1 MGPSGKMPSQ
11 RPEHAGAFLT
21 IDLAAIR
28 ANYRLLQ
35 GRLGKASCAAVV
47 KADAYGLGAA
57 RVAPALAAQG
67 CVHFFVAHLDEA
79 LALRPYLPERA
90 ELYVLHGPPAGAEAE
105 LLAHRLVPVLN
116 SLVQVDGWSALA
128 RARGRPLPA
137 ILQVDTGM
145 SRLGL
150 SSDELK
156 AVIDDRARLDG
167 LELRY
172 LMSHLACA
180 EMEDHPMNARQLAR
194 FREVRQAL
202 PPAAASFANSSGIFL
217 GPDYH
222 FDLARPGAALY
233 GIAPLA
239 GRANPMR
246 QVVRLEGKVIQVRT
260 VPAGA
265 SVGYGAR
272 WHAPS
277 ARRIATVSVGYADGY
292 LRSLSNRAVA
302 HFGDMA
308 LPLVGG
314 VSMDTVTF
322 DASALPA
329 DALAPGSL
337 VELIG
342 EHHPVDALAEE
353 AGTIGYEILTSLG
366 RRYFRRYVGEDE
378 A

>member
-1 MGPSGKMPSQ
+1 MDPSGKMPSA
-11 RPEHAGAFLT
+11 RPEHAGAVLT

-35 GRLGKASCAAVV
+35 GRLGKTSCAAVV

-57 RVAPALAAQG
+57 RVAPALAAEG

-79 LALRPYLPERA
+79 LALGPRLPERA
-90 ELYVLHGPPAGAEAE
+90 ELYVLHGPPVGAEAE

-116 SLVQVDGWSALA
+116 SLAQVDGWSALA

-150 SSDELK
+150 SADELK

-180 EMEDHPMNARQLAR
+180 EVEDHPLNARQLAR
-194 FREVRQAL
+194 FREARQAL

-260 VPAGA
+260 IPAGA

-302 HFGDMA
+302 RFGDVA

-314 VSMDTVTF
+314 VSMDTATF

-342 EHHPVDALAEE
+342 ERHPVDALAEE

-366 RRYFRRYVGEDE
+366 RRYFRRYVGED
-378 A
+378 AA